1 MQRRFQEAAA
11 PDVWAR
17 PIVLIMGTR
26 AMFAGYG
33 MQLSPHRLAAA
44 TLVIALDAPFSL
56 ALLESG
62 KEVNGRITVIPPET
76 LHELKTEGRMVF
88 LYLDASS
95 DDYAALGHS
104 DLRGVEHKINQ
115 VLTWLQDAASINSGA
130 IVDRICRELELP
142 QRAPCDSRI
151 VASLRAID
159 AAPHV
164 FTTIGQAAQIA
175 GLSVPRFQ
183 HLLKAET
190 GTSFRRYRLWR
201 RMAVVARAL
210 AEGQTLTNA
219 ALDAGFSSS
228 AHLSAA
234 FRTMFGI
241 KPSQLVAAKARFI
254 A

>member
-11 PDVWAR
+11 PDNWAR
-17 PIVLIMGTR
+17 PIVLVMGTR
-26 AMFAGYG
+26 AMFTGYG

-44 TLVIALDAPFSL
+44 TLVIALDAPFNLSL
-56 ALLESG
+56 LKSG
-62 KEVNGRITVIPPET
+62 KQVHARMAVIAPDT
-76 LHELKTEGRMVF
+76 LHELKTEGRIAF
-88 LYLDASS
+88 LYLDATS
-95 DDYAALGHS
+95 DDYAALGRS
-104 DLRGVEHKINQ
+104 DLEGAEHKINRI
-115 VLTWLQDAASINSGA
+115 LASLQDEASINTGA
-130 IVDRICRELELP
+130 ILDSICRELDLP

-151 VASLRAID
+151 VAALRSID
-159 AAPHV
+159 AAPHD
-164 FTTIGQAAQIA
+164 FTAIGQAANIA

-183 HLLKAET
+183 HLFKEAT

-201 RMAVVARAL
+201 RMGVVARAL

-241 KPSQLVAAKARFI
+241 KPSQLVTAKARII